1 MGLNLRVV
9 VPLVYAA
16 AVIVTLLIDKT
27 AGGVVA
33 VVGAILVALFFV
45 SYGRRAKRTS

>member
-1 MGLNLRVV
+1 MSLNLRVV
-9 VPLVYAA
+9 VPLVYAV
-16 AVIVTLLIDKT
+16 AVIVALAVNTT

-45 SYGRRAKRTS
+45 SYGRRANRS